1 MYIYVYI
8 YTVLANPTYDCF
20 PVTFLTQGC
29 WPTPEVLCSRSYMPL
44 PPGTRGGCAAC
55 SLFLFT
61 SDVSLLQ
68 SEGLTHSAFCSV
80 GKFQLGSFPG
90 ATCQT
95 CVSLGCVIQRVGRNR
110 IYTPHITWF
119 SCQYTVHSTCIYIYG
134 HRIWSPYIYIYGSGH
149 VFCGDATCNETL
161 PKRVTRQMPL
171 LYFVRCI
178 NPRNMQHCFTI
189 FLSCP
194 PNSRAIRAC
203 SYPYRLGC
211 PSFLHFPACFSGAP
225 FP

>member
-1 MYIYVYI
+1 MHTHIRTHTYTHRCSHVTFSFWPSPLMWLGLARFIYIRCTYGVFGREITKYTVYIYVYI

-95 CVSLGCVIQRVGRNR
+95 CVSLGCVIQRVGQNR

-134 HRIWSPYIYIYGSGH
+134 HRIWSPYMVTVYIYIWFWPC
-149 VFCGDATCNETL
+149 VLWWC
-161 PKRVTRQMPL
+161 
-171 LYFVRCI
+171 
-178 NPRNMQHCFTI
+178 NMQW
-189 FLSCP
+189 
-194 PNSRAIRAC
+194 NVA
-203 SYPYRLGC
+203 
-211 PSFLHFPACFSGAP
+211 
-225 FP
+225 